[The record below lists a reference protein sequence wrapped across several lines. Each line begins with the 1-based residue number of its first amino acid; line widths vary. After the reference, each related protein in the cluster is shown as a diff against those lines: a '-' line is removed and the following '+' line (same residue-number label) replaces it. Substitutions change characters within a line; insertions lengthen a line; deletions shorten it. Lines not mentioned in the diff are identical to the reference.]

1 MIGVP
6 LRCRDGSSSDGAFSA
21 KTCERARSAW
31 AQATMGDY
39 SLFVTGAQFADGPGF
54 VLLAGVG
61 AGTERLLD
69 STCELAGTRV
79 ASSATASATAR

>member
-1 MIGVP
+1 
-6 LRCRDGSSSDGAFSA
+6 
-21 KTCERARSAW
+21 
-31 AQATMGDY
+31 MGDY